1 MVMACP
7 LLGLAI
13 AFLVM
18 LAVAVLDRWVSG
30 AREAAPRPAPE
41 LVQSEPVVAAP
52 LVVADTS
59 RMRTAWAA
67 LDCGRDEQVRRADA
81 SEPGGGISAS
91 ASIALA
97 A

>member
-18 LAVAVLDRWVSG
+18 FAVAVLDRWVSG

-41 LVQSEPVVAAP
+41 LVQSERAVAAP
-52 LVVADTS
+52 
-59 RMRTAWAA
+59 
-67 LDCGRDEQVRRADA
+67 
-81 SEPGGGISAS
+81 PGSLPTRLAS
-91 ASIALA
+91 AQLGLPWIAGGTGK
-97 A
+97 